1 MSFFISSAYGQAA
14 DAAAA
19 PQAPNPLINFLFL
32 GGFAVIFYFLIWRP
46 QSKRA
51 KELKALVDGL
61 GVGDEVMTN
70 AGILGK
76 LTRLDD
82 LYVTVQVADK
92 VELKM
97 QKSAIAA
104 VLPKGTIKSI

>member
-1 MSFFISSAYGQAA
+1 MSFFISSAYAQAA

-19 PQAPNPLINFLFL
+19 QPPNPLINVLFL

-51 KELKALVDGL
+51 KELKALTAGL

-76 LTRLDD
+76 LTKIDD
-82 LYVTVQVADK
+82 LYVTIQVADK

>member
-19 PQAPNPLINFLFL
+19 PAPNPLINFVFL
-32 GGFAVIFYFLIWRP
+32 GGFVIIFYFLIWRP

-51 KELKALVDGL
+51 KEHKTLVESL
-61 GVGDEVMTN
+61 SKGDEIMTN
-70 AGILGK
+70 SGILGK
-76 LTRLDD
+76 INKVDE
-82 LYVTVQVADK
+82 LYVAVQVADN

-104 VLPKGTIKSI
+104 ILPKGTIKSI

>member
-19 PQAPNPLINFLFL
+19 QAPNPLINFLFL
-32 GGFAVIFYFLIWRP
+32 GGFVVIFYFLIWRP
-46 QSKRA
+46 QSKRE
-51 KELKALVDGL
+51 KERRAVVDALGM
-61 GVGDEVMTN
+61 GDEVMTN
-70 AGILGK
+70 SGILGK
-76 LTRLDD
+76 ITKLDD

-97 QKSAIAA
+97 QKSSVAA